1 LVKDPRIT
9 SYCLRHSQHLQ
20 VNEDGT
26 KVRRQFP
33 IPENLSRFAVSRS
46 LLIRSVPSSL
56 ASIECMMSIFY
67 QFGDI
72 TSVRVL
78 RPGKEIPHD
87 LRDGLGKFNLC
98 DIAAVVEF
106 EATESAA
113 NAFHRFSINNEIC
126 FEGNNVELNVSL
138 LGTGEIESELDS
150 GCGSSSSGDENEK
163 TNREKT
169 KNLNKLLDNL
179 DDDYESYMRSMRNER
194 KQENKE
200 DVPLVIAALMDEYGE
215 ACTIPETKKTGSGL
229 TGSQVMTHHMTH
241 LQFGEKSDEKL
252 KNQIRKP
259 TTNMWATAENQ
270 WTIKEDIKEEHTAK
284 IIDILTGSALSAFGG
299 LSLLNESTVQDE
311 PEGFCAPPIE
321 PEVKP
326 EMEMQWATIARK

>member
-1 LVKDPRIT
+1 
-9 SYCLRHSQHLQ
+9 
-20 VNEDGT
+20 
-26 KVRRQFP
+26 
-33 IPENLSRFAVSRS
+33 
-46 LLIRSVPSSL
+46 
-56 ASIECMMSIFY
+56 
-67 QFGDI
+67 
-72 TSVRVL
+72 
-78 RPGKEIPHD
+78 
-87 LRDGLGKFNLC
+87 
-98 DIAAVVEF
+98 
-106 EATESAA
+106 
-113 NAFHRFSINNEIC
+113 
-126 FEGNNVELNVSL
+126 
-138 LGTGEIESELDS
+138 
-150 GCGSSSSGDENEK
+150 
-163 TNREKT
+163 
-169 KNLNKLLDNL
+169 
-179 DDDYESYMRSMRNER
+179 MRNER

-270 WTIKEDIKEEHTAK
+270 WTIKEDVKEEHTAK